1 MRLEEFEFD
10 AERGW
15 PRLQRRVRHS
25 TPKTIAGR
33 QHELTAGGAFAQG
46 QFKLSDERSGED
58 FMRMI
63 KFSVFVLLCAAFPAL
78 SAQAANDRSVALVL
92 DASGSMNAAL
102 PDGATRMR
110 AAKDAVA
117 RLVTTLDPQTRLA
130 LRTYG
135 DRSPTA
141 KKDCKDTNLLN
152 AFDAVATNGT
162 DIVDN
167 ARSLQPQGYT
177 PITYALTLAAQDLAS
192 EEAAS
197 HVVVLVS
204 DGQETCQ
211 GDPCAAAK
219 ALADADAKLVVH
231 TVGVG
236 VNAVT
241 RGQLQCIAR
250 MARGSYFDTN
260 GAAELADALGKAAVA
275 PVKKR
280 ELSGIALGV
289 LKMKAIGLVEI
300 FGSDGQK
307 VGALNQI
314 SPEARLAPGIYS
326 VKLGK
331 QIWKGVEIRSRET
344 TELKPG
350 YLEIAPLGDPF
361 VEIVEPETEEP
372 IHRMFWLEQKKMM
385 LPGAYLVKFG
395 KLSWPGLVEVKPG
408 ETTRLQT
415 GRLNIKS
422 KITMYVML
430 RDVEG
435 QEILETSSRRIA
447 LPPGSYVL
455 EVDSR
460 RFIKS
465 LTDEQRRIPIEMNPG
480 EELEMPFE

>member
-1 MRLEEFEFD
+1 
-10 AERGW
+10 
-15 PRLQRRVRHS
+15 
-25 TPKTIAGR
+25 
-33 QHELTAGGAFAQG
+33 
-46 QFKLSDERSGED
+46 
-58 FMRMI
+58 MRMM
-63 KFSVFVLLCAAFPAL
+63 KFSVSVLLCAAFPAL
-78 SAQAANDRSVALVL
+78 SAQASNDRSVALVL

-102 PDGATRMR
+102 PDGAPRMK

-152 AFDAVATNGT
+152 AFDAVAANGA
-162 DIVDN
+162 DIVGN
-167 ARSLQPQGYT
+167 ARAIRPQGYT

-192 EEAAS
+192 EETAS
-197 HVVVLVS
+197 RVVVLVS

-211 GDPCAAAK
+211 SDPCAAAK

-250 MARGSYFDTN
+250 MARGSYFDAN
-260 GAAELADALGKAAVA
+260 GAAELADALSKAAVA
-275 PVKKR
+275 PLKKR
-280 ELSGIALGV
+280 ELSGLALGV
-289 LKMKAIGLVEI
+289 LKMRAIALTQILNAEGK
-300 FGSDGQK
+300 Q
-307 VGALNQI
+307 VGVLNQVQN
-314 SPEARLAPGIYS
+314 EARLAPGIYN

-331 QIWKGVEIRSRET
+331 QIWQGVEVRSRET

-361 VEIVEPETEEP
+361 VDVVEPETEEP
-372 IHRMFWLEQKKMM
+372 IHQMFWLEQKKMM

-422 KITMYVML
+422 KISMYVML

-435 QEILETSSRRIA
+435 QEILETSSHRIA
-447 LPPGSYVL
+447 LPPGAYVL
-455 EVDSR
+455 EVDSK
-460 RFIKS
+460 RFIRS
-465 LTDEQRRIPIEMNPG
+465 LTDEQRRIPIEINPG
-480 EELEMPFE
+480 EELEIPIE